1 MPCPHCADRH
11 DAAWARRVR
20 VLQLLAL
27 IEHPQALPADAAL
40 RIAGEL
46 LEWLGPGET
55 CEWPGQAARA
65 QAAMEATA

>member
-27 IEHPQALPADAAL
+27 IEHPHALPPEAAL

-46 LEWLGPGET
+46 LAWLGPDA
-55 CEWPGQAARA
+55 CEPRGAAREA
-65 QAAMEATA
+65 QAVLEATA